1 MRRNHSN
8 NNSNTVTTTIN
19 NTEGV
24 NENLIHELNQIR
36 RITENDN
43 FIERDVTTH
52 NGRNDGNSTL
62 DTTTTTTTTQQTNH
76 LHEPPNREV
85 SPDEQNILLEN
96 FRQNRLRNPLNNH
109 TQNRNQGERSLD
121 DMADDVSIR
130 DLLQEVR
137 ELRTRAEARA
147 TQHEEAVNVY
157 QDIGERVR
165 SLRANT
171 LELITNLTIL

>member
-43 FIERDVTTH
+43 FIEQDVTTH

-62 DTTTTTTTTQQTNH
+62 DTTTTTTTTQQ
-76 LHEPPNREV
+76 
-85 SPDEQNILLEN
+85 IIY
-96 FRQNRLRNPLNNH
+96 
-109 TQNRNQGERSLD
+109 RSLQ
-121 DMADDVSIR
+121 IQKP
-130 DLLQEVR
+130 LLMSK
-137 ELRTRAEARA
+137 
-147 TQHEEAVNVY
+147 
-157 QDIGERVR
+157 IFF
-165 SLRANT
+165 
-171 LELITNLTIL
+171 